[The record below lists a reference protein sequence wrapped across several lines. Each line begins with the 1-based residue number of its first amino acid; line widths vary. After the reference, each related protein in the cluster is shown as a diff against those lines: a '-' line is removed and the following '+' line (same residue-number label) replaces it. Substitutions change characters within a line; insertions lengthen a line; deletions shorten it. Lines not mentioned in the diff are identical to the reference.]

1 LSLKRFMPK
10 KSCHFPIFR
19 VLCHLSTCRQTTYQ
33 RDIMNQPTELPLTE
47 TTYFILLSLSPKP
60 KHGYAIMKDV
70 QVLSDGRIILSTGTL
85 YGALK
90 RLLDQGW
97 IVRLEES
104 APKGNIRDRKVYKLS
119 EHGQRVLKDE
129 VARLNKL
136 LTAADRRMVEE
147 RA

>member
-1 LSLKRFMPK
+1 
-10 KSCHFPIFR
+10 
-19 VLCHLSTCRQTTYQ
+19 
-33 RDIMNQPTELPLTE
+33 MNQPTELPLTE

-70 QVLSDGRIILSTGTL
+70 QALSDGRIILSTGTL

-90 RLLDQGW
+90 RLLDQGR
-97 IVRLEES
+97 IVRVDDAGS
-104 APKGNIRDRKVYKLS
+104 KGNPRDRKVYKLS

-136 LTAADRRMVEE
+136 LAAADQRMVEE